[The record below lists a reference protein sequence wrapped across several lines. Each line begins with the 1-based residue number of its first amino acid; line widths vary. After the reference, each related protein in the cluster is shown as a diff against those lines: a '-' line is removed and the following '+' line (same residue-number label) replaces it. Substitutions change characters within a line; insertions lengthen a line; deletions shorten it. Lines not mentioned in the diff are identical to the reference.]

1 MTVPKKRKKLDEENV
16 TQASY
21 YEEEK
26 SKKQTQASKKTNPKV
41 NKPKEEKI
49 NFAFEVMDKIE
60 SSENTKAIE
69 VQKIY
74 PPLVEQGIH
83 IRFKLDL
90 VSLDDFVNM
99 GEKTNKQEN
108 SIIFDF
114 TIPYFWNLPIIN
126 EVTKTIVT
134 ELKKMRIIK

>member
-21 YEEEK
+21 YE
-26 SKKQTQASKKTNPKV
+26 
-41 NKPKEEKI
+41 EEKI